1 MGLVPVTGERVA
13 AAVRRAG
20 AGNPLLG
27 IDIGFS
33 GGVGIDS
40 DIDSRL
46 GTDSGAGGLPAVGLS
61 AGTGPAAAL
70 VDAVGAWLGSGERR
84 VAASMVLLGY
94 AARLVGPAV
103 AVLLRDGIL
112 LDLRT
117 ERVRY
122 SFAPRPRVPAHHHG
136 TRRLHRRPGCP
147 AAPVVRRPH
156 RRASRYG
163 HRCRTPGGAS
173 GRRTHVGQ
181 RRLRAGRRAACPGP
195 RGQRTAGPVPHR
207 RPGPAGVRTARWQR
221 PVDDDGHGTALH
233 PAQLLPLLP
242 PRRRRHVRR
251 LPTRDLGCWPG
262 WGS

>member
-40 DIDSRL
+40 DIDSGL

-122 SFAPRPRVPAHHHG
+122 SFAPDRGFRLTITEPAG
-136 TRRLHRRPGCP
+136 FTGDPDALLRRWCADLIDEHLATVIG
-147 AAPVVRRPH
+147 AVRRVVPV
-156 RRASRYG
+156 AAG
-163 HRCRTPGGAS
+163 LMWGNVAS
-173 GRRTHVGQ
+173 GLAGA
-181 RRLRAGRRAACPGP
+181 LRALAREGSVPPAQCHAAGLVLLACGPLAGSGQWTMTDTGPHFIRRSCCLFYRLDGGGMCGDCPL
-195 RGQRTAGPVPHR
+195 
-207 RPGPAGVRTARWQR
+207 GVRR
-221 PVDDDGHGTALH
+221 
-233 PAQLLPLLP
+233 
-242 PRRRRHVRR
+242 
-251 LPTRDLGCWPG
+251 
-262 WGS
+262 